1 MKNKLPRTSHQ
12 SPLTAVP
19 TGRTYFVNGV
29 ALLGFLALT
38 IAAAYVNLGPF
49 NTVVA
54 LLISAAKGALILLF
68 FMHVRYS
75 KPLLWVFV
83 GAGFFWLGIMFALAL
98 SDFMTRGWR

>member
-1 MKNKLPRTSHQ
+1 MNS
-12 SPLTAVP
+12 TAP
-19 TGRTYFVNGV
+19 TARTYMVNAI
-29 ALLGFLALT
+29 ALLAFLALT

-49 NTVVA
+49 NTILA
-54 LLISAAKGALILLF
+54 LSISLAKGALILLF

-98 SDFMTRGWR
+98 SDFLTRGWR